1 MTFAT
6 DLVELSDY
14 AYGRLRDRLD
24 GIDDDEFAWEP
35 VPGSWTVREQ
45 PDGTF
50 TADGNDQSGSHAY
63 SYAPPLTTLAWRLWH
78 IIDFLEAGRTATWLG
93 LDVDVERPPVL
104 GTVTDALDRLDRA
117 AALWHERLSS
127 LDDDGLA
134 VQVGAVGG
142 HYGDASR
149 NSFALHILDELIHH
163 GAEVALLRDLYRA
176 AHH

>member
-50 TADGNDQSGSHAY
+50 AADGNDESGSHA
-63 SYAPPLTTLAWRLWH
+63 YAPPLTTLAWRVWH
-78 IIDFLEAGRTATWLG
+78 IADLLETDRTATWLG
-93 LDVDVERPPVL
+93 LEVDAERARVP
-104 GTVTDALDRLDRA
+104 GTVSDALDRLDGA

-127 LDDDGLA
+127 LDDEALA
-134 VQVGAVGG
+134 TPVGEFAGP
-142 HYGDASR
+142 YGDASR

-176 AHH
+176 EHD